1 MAGARCSATTASW
14 WPTTAPPT
22 PAASACSASPT
33 PTRCTPG
40 WTSAAKPFKRKG
52 ERIQPV
58 YELIVTVA
66 DPSPGTDGDYSHDI
80 QHSLVQRYIDAAHR
94 NDALLVLDIQPG
106 RSDFLTVAK
115 RWEWALEDP
124 WVGLA
129 LDPEWRMAPDEVPGQ
144 TIGQVGAAEINQVS
158 AWLNTLT
165 KSNDLPEKVFMV
177 HQFQSAMIGGV
188 SSVRKRS
195 DLAEVLHVDGFG
207 SPAQK
212 LATYGALAKP
222 RKFSHGLQALLR
234 RGRAPDEGQGS
245 AQDQARRVV
254 RELPMTTD
262 PAGLDAADELAG
274 HRARFVGAGSPHR
287 LLRRQLARPAAGR
300 ERRADQQVRHRRV
313 GRPADPG
320 LGREL
325 DGPADVAR

>member
-1 MAGARCSATTASW
+1 MIRGTRTAALAALTALSLTAGPAVTTPSASADAGAPSYAGTAARQQA
-14 WPTTAPPT
+14 PKLPGGGRQVFGHHRFLVAYYGTANTGSLGVLGESDPDT
-22 PAASACSASPT
+22 MHA
-33 PTRCTPG
+33 RL
-40 WTSAAKPFKRKG
+40 TSAAKPFKKKG

-80 QHSLVQRYIDAAHR
+80 QHSLAQRYIDAAHR
-94 NDALLVLDIQPG
+94 NNALLVLDIQPG

-115 RWEWALEDP
+115 RWEWALKDP

-129 LDPEWRMAPDEVPGQ
+129 LDPEWRMAADEVPGQ

-188 SSVRKRS
+188 SSVQKRS

-222 RKFSHGLQALLR
+222 RKFSMGFKLFYDEDVPRMKAKAVR
-234 RGRAPDEGQGS
+234 RIKPGVS
-245 AQDQARRVV
+245 
-254 RELPMTTD
+254 
-262 PAGLDAADELAG
+262 
-274 HRARFVGAGSPHR
+274 FVSF
-287 LLRRQLARPAAGR
+287 Q
-300 ERRADQQVRHRRV
+300 
-313 GRPADPG
+313 
-320 LGREL
+320 
-325 DGPADVAR
+325 